1 MDVKRETSSLCEWID
16 DWSYREVP
24 GFFPLPQEALG
35 KNLKRPSV
43 RIGSQLE
50 LALGD
55 IFDMPN
61 FGDSSGGNTVLA
73 VRTIRSNALLGLFKY
88 LLHGVACSSDSS
100 NEEIREFGR
109 QIHLSLVCCLSSS
122 HWVLNTLQANAKAEA
137 EWLIARTSLH
147 QQHLFA

>member
-16 DWSYREVP
+16 DWSCREVP
-24 GFFPLPQEALG
+24 GFFPLPQEILG
-35 KNLKRPSV
+35 KNIKRPSG
-43 RIGSQLE
+43 RIGLHLE
-50 LALGD
+50 LALAD
-55 IFDMPN
+55 ILIMPS
-61 FGDSSGGNTVLA
+61 FGDSTGGNTVLA

-88 LLHGVACSSDSS
+88 LLHGVACSSDSI

-122 HWVLNTLQANAKAEA
+122 QWVLSTLEPNAKAEA

-147 QQHLFA
+147 QQHLFV